1 MITKIEEYC
10 LREIQN
16 QNFDCLAVGVI
27 DFDKKTF
34 ETIQITE
41 DEIYDDT
48 ELFFDLASM
57 TKPLTFGVAYLARPE
72 IFDKDMHLLLTH
84 RSGLPK
90 WGRLSHDGWKEQI
103 LAYDISESDTVYSDF
118 GALRLQMEIEKKSNE
133 HLYDISSKFWDTKVK
148 HWQDLELEIS
158 PFTGR
163 RNRKLVSGEVHDD
176 NAFVIRE
183 KVSHAG
189 LFSSIEGVCKT
200 LLKMDEELN
209 LLKTI
214 GVDHGGRYCF
224 GWDTAEDPDKTL
236 AGAGSSKNT
245 FGHLG
250 FTGTSMWIDPDKKL
264 GHVILTNETNKF
276 WYDRKKLN
284 KFRREI
290 GTLNLNNSK

>member
-57 TKPLTFGVAYLARPE
+57 TKPLTFGVAYLAKPE
-72 IFDKDMHLLLTH
+72 IFDKDMHLLLSH

-90 WGRLSHDGWKEQI
+90 WGRLSHHGWKDQI

-214 GVDHGGRYCF
+214 GVDHDGRYCF